1 MKQIKILFASA
12 ECLPFFKSGGLGDVA
27 GSLPGYVAGTNYD
40 IRVILPKLS
49 QIPEKYTKKMEFVT
63 SFGVPL
69 SWRICHCG
77 LFRLR
82 LKGMTYYFLD
92 NEYYFHRSSAYG
104 EFDDGER
111 YAFFSKAIVEA
122 ISYLDFEPD
131 ILHCNDW
138 HTALAPVFMREFYH
152 NDMYDH
158 IKTIFTIHNLK
169 FQGMYSEQL
178 LADVLGLDNT
188 PAADQLR
195 VGNGAISF
203 MQGACRYVDRI
214 TTVSPT
220 YAEEICTPYFGE
232 GLDWLFRERHDRLSG
247 ILNGI
252 DNKRYD
258 PSADP
263 DIYYNFSEDNIREKR
278 KNKLAFQKEFG
289 LEEDEKIPMFAIIS
303 RLTEQKGIDLINYI
317 MPRLME
323 RRLQIVVLGI
333 GDRQYEDSFRWFED
347 KYKGKV
353 AALIKFDD
361 ALSHKIYAS
370 ADAFLMPSRFE
381 PCGLS
386 QMFSMRYGTL
396 PIVRETGGLKDSVT
410 PYNKYTGEGTGFSF
424 ANYNADELYDC
435 IDGALKIWEK
445 KQPTWKKLQQNAMA
459 ADFSWR
465 ASANRYRALYRDLL
479 KA

>member
-1 MKQIKILFASA
+1 MRQIKILFASS

-49 QIPEKYTKKMEFVT
+49 QIPEKYTKKMEFIT

-69 SWRICHCG
+69 SWRTCHCG

-82 LKGMTYYFLD
+82 IKGVTYYFLD

-111 YAFFSKAIVEA
+111 FAFFSKAIIES
-122 ISYLDFEPD
+122 ISYMDFEPD

-138 HTALAPVFMREFYH
+138 HTALAPVFLREFYH
-152 NDMYDH
+152 NDTYDR

-169 FQGMYSEQL
+169 FQGMYSDTL
-178 LADVLGLDNT
+178 LGDVLGLDIT
-188 PAADQLR
+188 PAADQMR
-195 VGNGAISF
+195 IGNNAISF

-214 TTVSPT
+214 STVSPT
-220 YAEEICTPYFGE
+220 YAEEICTPYYGE
-232 GLDWLFRERHDRLSG
+232 GLDWLFRERHDILSG

-252 DNKRYD
+252 DNKKYD
-258 PSADP
+258 PATDP
-263 DIYYNFSEDNIREKR
+263 DLYYNFSEENIREKR

-323 RRLQIVVLGI
+323 RKLQVVVLGV

-347 KYKGKV
+347 KYRGKV

-361 ALSHKIYAS
+361 ALSHRIYAS

-396 PIVRETGGLKDSVT
+396 PIVRETGGLKDSVI

-424 ANYNADELYDC
+424 TNYNADELLDC
-435 IDGALKIWEK
+435 IDVALKLWEK

-465 ASANRYRALYRDLL
+465 ASANKYRALYRDLL
-479 KA
+479 KD